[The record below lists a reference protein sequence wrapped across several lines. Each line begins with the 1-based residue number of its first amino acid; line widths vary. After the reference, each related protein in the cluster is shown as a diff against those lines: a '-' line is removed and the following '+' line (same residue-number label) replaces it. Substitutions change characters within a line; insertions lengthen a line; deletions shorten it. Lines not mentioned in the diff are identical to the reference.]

1 MPSARSK
8 VYFNILWVAHGSRD
22 ESAVRSTRKFMA
34 ILNELDTK
42 IRHDV
47 VFLSHAHPSL
57 EDLLRSPPWPLT
69 RPLCVAPLLLLPS
82 HHLYY
87 DVPRIAQAVA
97 ERRNGSMPVLLPPL
111 IDHKALRRW
120 CYNQTDAAWHRLRKR
135 CSSLFGYRHCV
146 VGRGGHAPGLDDFL
160 VNFYTE
166 ETELP
171 IQRTLTVHLLTDN
184 NWKESLEDALVE
196 PAIVQ
201 LHLLLEGVL
210 SRHVQAFLDE
220 LTSEGK
226 VSVPWE
232 CIPSVVEP
240 GQEEAFCRAVL
251 LPYIHGYVSP
261 S

>member
-22 ESAVRSTRKFMA
+22 ESAVRATHKFVA

-47 VFLSHAHPSL
+47 VFLSHARPSL
-57 EDLLRSPPWPLT
+57 EDLLHSPPWPRT

-82 HHLYY
+82 QHLYY
-87 DVPRIAQAVA
+87 DVPRIAQAVR
-97 ERRNGSMPVLLPPL
+97 EHLNGRRTVLLPPM
-111 IDHKALRRW
+111 IRHEALRRW
-120 CYNQTDAAWHRLRKR
+120 CHNQTDMAWHRLRNR
-135 CSSLFGYRHCV
+135 CSGLSGYRHCV
-146 VGRGGHAPGLDDFL
+146 VARGGHSLGLDDFL
-160 VNFYTE
+160 VDFYTE
-166 ETELP
+166 TTALP
-171 IQRTLTVHLLTDN
+171 TQRTLSIHLLTDDD
-184 NWKESLEDALVE
+184 WKESLEDALVE

-210 SRHVQAFLDE
+210 SRQVQEFLHE
-220 LTSEGK
+220 LASEGRA
-226 VSVPWE
+226 SVPRE
-232 CIPSVVEP
+232 CIASVVPRGE
-240 GQEEAFCRAVL
+240 EEAFCRSVL